1 MIDFSK
7 LTLPELK
14 GELRKRKLP
23 LTGNKPTL
31 VDRLVEYEN
40 KLLSKETTVSPES
53 VTESTPKSAE
63 PDTESVSVSRMSVVQ
78 LREQLNKLNL
88 STKGNKAELVERL
101 VANQKTTAKPRAN
114 PLKRVPPP
122 QKKKTETKVE
132 TEDIKSQHGTLPES
146 SQTIDDDYTKE
157 KLHKLKLPELKKL
170 LIAHNLQTHGNK
182 PDLIARLMQFKNP
195 DMGTRAVTDEGV
207 LTQTQSV
214 SETEDKP
221 AEVEQDK
228 VEVETV
234 IDESDGTEISE
245 TSEVMS
251 RAAHPVDRQID
262 YINDNIQS
270 VESTV
275 ILPEVTRSDFER
287 YLRAIFVD
295 KITPPKPAFIAKETG
310 MDIGLVEAIATS
322 YLSLIQ
328 KYNDLVIKYKKY

>member
-40 KLLSKETTVSPES
+40 KLLSKETTVSPEI

-63 PDTESVSVSRMSVVQ
+63 PDTESVSVSNMSVVQ
-78 LREQLNKLNL
+78 LKEQLNKLNL

-101 VANQKTTAKPRAN
+101 VANKKTSAIPRAN

-122 QKKKTETKVE
+122 QKKKTETK
-132 TEDIKSQHGTLPES
+132 DIKSQHGASPES
-146 SQTIDDDYTKE
+146 KTTDVDYTKE
-157 KLHKLKLPELKKL
+157 KLNKLKLPELKKL
-170 LIAHNLQTHGNK
+170 LIAHNLQTYGNK
-182 PDLIARLMQFKNP
+182 PDLIARLVQFKNP
-195 DMGTRAVTDEGV
+195 DSGTGSTGSREAQVGATEG
-207 LTQTQSV
+207 LDSK
-214 SETEDKP
+214 DKKDKL

-234 IDESDGTEISE
+234 IDESDGTVISE

-251 RAAHPVDRQID
+251 RASNPVDRNID
-262 YINDNIQS
+262 YINDNIES

-328 KYNDLVIKYKKY
+328 QYKDLVIKYKKY